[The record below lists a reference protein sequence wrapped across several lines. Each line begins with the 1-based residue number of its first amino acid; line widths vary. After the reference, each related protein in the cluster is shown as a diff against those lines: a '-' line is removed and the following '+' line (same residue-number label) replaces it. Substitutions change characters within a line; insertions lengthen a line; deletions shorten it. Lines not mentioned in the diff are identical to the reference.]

1 MTNWTPQTGN
11 STGWSNPSPVDTSWN
26 EVSGSNISWSGVSL
40 NSTSFGDRE
49 TYDLGATMD
58 DLSYEMDSTVV
69 SMDDRKL
76 YSYVAPATNW
86 T

>member
-11 STGWSNPSPVDTSWN
+11 STGWASPSPVETTWDGVVGS
-26 EVSGSNISWSGVSL
+26 SGSWSGVSL
-40 NSTSFGDRE
+40 NSTGFSDRE

-58 DLSYEMDSTVV
+58 DLTYELDSTVV

-76 YSYVAPATNW
+76 YNYVAPATSW